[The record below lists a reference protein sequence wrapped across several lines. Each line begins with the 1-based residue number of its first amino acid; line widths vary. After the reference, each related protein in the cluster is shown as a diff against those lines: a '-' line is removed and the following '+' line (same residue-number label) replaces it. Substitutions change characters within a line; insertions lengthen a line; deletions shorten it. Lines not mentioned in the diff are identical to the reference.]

1 MTTSIAENV
10 KKTSTKTVDRYTYD
24 SAFAELLAVQVAR
37 TTTVTFPSPKYRED
51 PVAFFRE
58 VLGVEPWSKQ
68 IEIIEA
74 VLNHKRVSV
83 RSGHKVSKSH
93 TSAGLALWFYCSFV
107 DARVVMTSTTD
118 RQVNDILWL
127 EVKKMRARSGICVE
141 CKKLNEELREHEQIK
156 APCEHSAIIDGK
168 IGELARTGLTS
179 EDFREIK
186 GFTAREAEA
195 MAGTSGANLL
205 YIVDEASG
213 VKQEIFDAIEGNRA
227 GGARIAL
234 FSNPTKTS
242 GEFYDSHNSKA
253 AFYCALKVSSEDT
266 PNVQF
271 GEDDA
276 RAIPGLAGPEWV
288 EEKEEEW
295 GRDSAQFKVRV
306 LGEFAELEEGKI
318 FSIHMI
324 AEAEELYKG
333 MPLDMNARPYIGLDV
348 AGEGPLADEIVWAPR
363 RGKKLLDFVAKRSL
377 SKEAILMHTIGMCN
391 DPDFSAAREVP
402 VVVMDREG
410 KEGAEVYGH
419 FMAYVATTDD
429 PAFEL
434 VGVRASDKA
443 HRTPHVYDRMR
454 DELAGVLFDW
464 LRQGGAIPE
473 DSKFAAE
480 LHMFEWIQRIDGRI
494 KITPK
499 KEIKRE
505 LKRSPDR
512 YDAAVLSVWEPLSL
526 RKNTPRRKETIEARH
541 DIAVG
546 MDPYA
551 GVDQWTGGG

>member
-1 MTTSIAENV
+1 MTTTIAHNV
-10 KKTSTKTVDRYTYD
+10 ERSSAKTIEKYTYET
-24 SAFAELLAVQVAR
+24 AFAESLSIQLVHL
-37 TTTVTFPSPKYRED
+37 TTVTFPSTKYRED

-74 VLNHKRVSV
+74 IRDHMRVSV

-93 TSAGLALWFYCSFV
+93 TSAGVALWFYCSYE

-118 RQVNDILWL
+118 RQVNDVLWL
-127 EVKKMRARSGICVE
+127 EVKKMRARSGVCTE
-141 CKKLNEELREHEQIK
+141 CKKLNKALPANRQHEKIL
-156 APCEHSAIIDGK
+156 APCEHSALIDGK

-179 EDFREIK
+179 VDFREIK

-213 VKQEIFDAIEGNRA
+213 VRQEIFDAIEGNRA
-227 GGARIAL
+227 GGARLAM

-253 AFYCALKVSSEDT
+253 DEFYKAIHVSSEHT
-266 PNVQF
+266 PNVLY
-271 GEDDA
+271 GEDDP
-276 RAIPGLAGPEWV
+276 RAIPGLARRDWV
-288 EEKEEEW
+288 KEKEREW
-295 GRDSAQFKVRV
+295 GRDSPQFKVRV
-306 LGEFAELEEGKI
+306 EGEFAELEEGKI

-324 AEAEELYKG
+324 AEAETRWDHTEDD
-333 MPLDMNARPYIGLDV
+333 PLERLYIGLDV
-348 AGEGPLADEIVWAPR
+348 AGQSKSADEIVWTPR
-363 RGKKLLDFVAKRSL
+363 RGKRVQAIIAKRSL
-377 SKEAILMHTIGMCN
+377 SPAAILMHTLSMIRERRN
-391 DPDFSAAREVP
+391 PREVA

-410 KEGAEVYGH
+410 KEGSEIYGH
-419 FMAYVATTDD
+419 FLSYTAQEEE
-429 PAFEL
+429 PLFEL

-443 HRTPHVYDRMR
+443 HRTPAVYDRMR

-464 LRQGGAIPE
+464 FRDGGAIPE
-473 DSKFAAE
+473 DTKLAKE
-480 LHMFEWIQRIDGRI
+480 LHVFEWIENTKGRQ

-499 KEIKRE
+499 IQVKKEIG
-505 LKRSPDR
+505 RSPDR
-512 YDAAVLSVWEPLSL
+512 YDSLVLSVWEPLSM
-526 RKNTPRRKETIEARH
+526 RKQAPPRKETFEHEYENPA
-541 DIAVG
+541 

-551 GVDQWTGGG
+551 GAEALV